1 MSFAEK
7 CFKVFTRCV
16 EDFHSRGGVETEFFN
31 PYEKDGFEYYLY
43 QKAWIDSR
51 QWHLEDQIREEGI
64 DAQTALGLKRQI
76 DGLNQERTDAVER
89 LDDYFVEE
97 FRGVKPLADARL
109 NTESLAW
116 ALDRLS
122 ILALKIYHMR
132 QEVERESVALTH
144 RERCREKLFV
154 LNGQRED
161 LLLAITQL
169 REDILAG
176 RRYMKVY
183 RQMKMYNDPELN
195 PVLYGQKK

>member
-1 MSFAEK
+1 
-7 CFKVFTRCV
+7 
-16 EDFHSRGGVETEFFN
+16 
-31 PYEKDGFEYYLY
+31 
-43 QKAWIDSR
+43 
-51 QWHLEDQIREEGI
+51 
-64 DAQTALGLKRQI
+64 
-76 DGLNQERTDAVER
+76 
-89 LDDYFVEE
+89 
-97 FRGVKPLADARL
+97 
-109 NTESLAW
+109 
-116 ALDRLS
+116 
-122 ILALKIYHMR
+122 MR
-132 QEVERESVALTH
+132 QEVERECVALTH

>member
-1 MSFAEK
+1 MLFAER
-7 CFKVFTRCV
+7 CFNVFARCV
-16 EDFHSRGGVETEFFN
+16 EDFHSRAGLETEVFN
-31 PYEKDGFEYYLY
+31 PYEKDGFEYCLY
-43 QKAWIDSR
+43 RKAWIDSR

-64 DAQTALGLKRQI
+64 DAKAALELKRQI
-76 DGLNQERTDAVER
+76 DRLNQERTDAVER

-97 FRGVKPLADARL
+97 FREVKPFDNARL

-122 ILALKIYHMR
+122 ILALKIYHMCR
-132 QEVERESVALTH
+132 EVERGGVSPAH
-144 RERCREKLFV
+144 RERCRGKLFV
-154 LNGQRED
+154 LNGQKAD
-161 LLLAITQL
+161 LLLAINQL

-195 PVLYGQKK
+195 PVLYGQKR